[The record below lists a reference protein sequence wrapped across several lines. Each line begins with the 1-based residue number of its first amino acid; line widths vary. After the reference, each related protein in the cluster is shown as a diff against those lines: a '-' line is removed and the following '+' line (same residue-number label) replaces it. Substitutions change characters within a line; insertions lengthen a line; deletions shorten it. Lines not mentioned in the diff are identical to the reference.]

1 MFGVRDISA
10 ILKRFDDDLR
20 AASLS
25 NGQASRHWEKR
36 CNEIKRDADSQSVFD
51 FARWPSLSEISV
63 TAEAVPQQWLEE
75 MEADPAWNWR
85 WYQLTRDNYIGN
97 PKPYGDMRWTSPV
110 LIEHTYNLFQYEK
123 RTGQSLLDCDVLFE
137 IGGGYGSFCRLMLN
151 AGFDGF
157 YSIYDLPHLLA
168 IQRMFLT
175 WNGFNEA
182 ALVRQ
187 NMPRKAFGLNDDR
200 SVGELFGNIQT
211 IKSKNEK
218 MKIGVVATW
227 SLSEMPLE
235 KRQRIMD
242 KLLPLADRFL
252 LSYQPKYEDI
262 DNVAYFDSVRL
273 RRPDLRWWSWLEQHQ
288 GSYSHQSSYLVA

>member
-1 MFGVRDISA
+1 MRDISA

-123 RTGQSLLDCDVLFE
+123 RTGQSLLDCDV
-137 IGGGYGSFCRLMLN
+137 
-151 AGFDGF
+151 
-157 YSIYDLPHLLA
+157 YSDSLRTRKKLLA
-168 IQRMFLT
+168 KVHERDLT
-175 WNGFNEA
+175 GPDDS
-182 ALVRQ
+182 
-187 NMPRKAFGLNDDR
+187 PRVSER
-200 SVGELFGNIQT
+200 S
-211 IKSKNEK
+211 
-218 MKIGVVATW
+218 
-227 SLSEMPLE
+227 
-235 KRQRIMD
+235 
-242 KLLPLADRFL
+242 
-252 LSYQPKYEDI
+252 
-262 DNVAYFDSVRL
+262 
-273 RRPDLRWWSWLEQHQ
+273 
-288 GSYSHQSSYLVA
+288 